1 MHISL
6 LFLCSVVTT
15 LSAQTSQTKEPIPI
29 VRFEKDGPNPDGTYK
44 WLYETGNE
52 IIAEESG
59 YVKNFGKGEG
69 EEVQVAEGK
78 FSYKSPDGTPISLS
92 YIADEN
98 GFQPQGDHLPTP
110 PPIPPAIQR
119 ALEYLKSLPPTAAS
133 INQQPTIIALSALVA
148 LAYGAP
154 QFNYIQPQYQGQ
166 VIPILRQTQNVNP
179 DGSYQWSYETGNGIA
194 AQEEGFLKNPGIK
207 DAEAQ
212 VAQGFRAEGAH
223 IPTPPPV
230 PLAISRALEYIASRP
245 QYQDPQA
252 FRG

>member
-1 MHISL
+1 MQL
-6 LFLCSVVTT
+6 
-15 LSAQTSQTKEPIPI
+15 
-29 VRFEKDGPNPDGTYK
+29 
-44 WLYETGNE
+44 
-52 IIAEESG
+52 
-59 YVKNFGKGEG
+59 
-69 EEVQVAEGK
+69 
-78 FSYKSPDGTPISLS
+78 
-92 YIADEN
+92 
-98 GFQPQGDHLPTP
+98 
-110 PPIPPAIQR
+110 
-119 ALEYLKSLPPTAAS
+119 
-133 INQQPTIIALSALVA
+133 IIALSALVA

-154 QFNYIQPQYQGQ
+154 QFNYVQPQYQGQ

-212 VAQGFRAEGAH
+212 VAQGSFSYTSPEGIPIALRYVADENGFRAEGAH